1 MIRCCNKARFLY
13 KRGSMSAAHLLARD
27 RGGNVAI
34 LFAVLSVPMLMF
46 GGAAID
52 YGFATRLETKLQA
65 ATDATALLLCQTP
78 LTTTTADLN
87 AMAQTTM
94 TGAMGTAN
102 LVVDPLAITS
112 SPRQI
117 TLTAH
122 KLSMTFFDK
131 FTGTSRINP
140 GAKSQC
146 ATPLPKT
153 FEIALVLDNTGSM
166 AASSGT
172 QSKLQAVQAA
182 ATNFVNYVYTN
193 SAFSSATRISIVP
206 FAGAVAVNPTT
217 YRYATWIDQ
226 NAQSAYHW
234 TNVINASGSG
244 FSNRF
249 GIFDSLKAVNTNWG
263 WAGCL
268 ETLPYPL
275 DVQDGAPTSA
285 NLDSYYVPLL
295 APDEPGDGS
304 TSYFDFPDPNGS
316 TYRSY
321 NSYIADDDGTKN
333 GKCGTKNSATSYLPL
348 EAQACKYISPRNAAS
363 GTALGI
369 PNGPNFGCTT
379 QPLMTLTNDISALK
393 NLISKMAASGSTNIH
408 EGFMWGW
415 RTLSPL
421 SVFTSNPTT
430 SSPPAPYATTSST
443 SNATTINKILILMTD
458 GYNSWTANPGSPN
471 GSLYLA
477 PGYFKNANP
486 ANTKTATSNTRF
498 PPANQNISNSTSA
511 RNGLDALTAEA
522 CKNAKAVNI
531 SVYTIAFSVPA
542 DPIDAAGQTLLK
554 NCATSADQYF
564 LANTSDD
571 LIAAFKK
578 IQASIGAL
586 RLTQ

>member
-1 MIRCCNKARFLY
+1 M
-13 KRGSMSAAHLLARD
+13 
-27 RGGNVAI
+27 
-34 LFAVLSVPMLMF
+34 LFAFLSVPMLML
-46 GGAAID
+46 GGVAID

-78 LTTTTADLN
+78 LSTLPADLN
-87 AMAQTTM
+87 TLAQTAM
-94 TGAMGTAN
+94 NGAMGATN
-102 LVVDPLAITS
+102 LVVDPLTITNN
-112 SPRQI
+112 PRQI

-122 KLSMTFFDK
+122 KLSTTFFGK
-131 FTGTSRINP
+131 LTGTTRINP
-140 GAKSQC
+140 GARSQC

-166 AASSGT
+166 AESSGG
-172 QSKLQAVQAA
+172 QSKLQAVQTA

-217 YRYATWIDQ
+217 YRSATWIDQ

-234 TNVINASGSG
+234 SNVINASGSN

-249 GIFDSLKAVNTNWG
+249 DIFAKLQGVNTNWG

-275 DVQDGAPTSA
+275 NVQDGAPSSA
-285 NLDSYYVPLL
+285 NPDSYFVPLL

-304 TSYFDFPDPNGS
+304 TSYYDYSDNTG

-321 NSYIADDDGTKN
+321 NSYIADDDGTTN
-333 GKCGTKNSATSYLPL
+333 GKCGTKKSATTYLPV
-348 EAQACKYISPRNAAS
+348 EGQACKYISPRNARS
-363 GTALGI
+363 NTYLGI

-379 QPLMTLTNDISALK
+379 QPLLTLTSDTAALK
-393 NLISKMAASGSTNIH
+393 NLIGKMAPSGSTNIH

-421 SVFTSNPTT
+421 SVFTSSPT
-430 SSPPAPYATTSST
+430 SGSPPAAYATTSSS
-443 SNATTINKILILMTD
+443 SNATVINKILILMTD
-458 GYNSWTANPGSPN
+458 GYNSWTANPYSPN

-477 PGYFKNANP
+477 PGYFQNANTSS
-486 ANTKTATSNTRF
+486 TKTATSASRF
-498 PPANQNISNSTSA
+498 PPAYQNISSGTSA

-522 CKNAKAVNI
+522 CQNAKAVNI
-531 SVYTIAFSVPA
+531 SIYTIAFSVPS
-542 DPIDAAGQTLLK
+542 DPIDAAGQALLK
-554 NCATSADQYF
+554 NCASSSNQYF

-571 LIAAFKK
+571 LIAAFQQ

>member
-1 MIRCCNKARFLY
+1 MAHHPDPPTPER
-13 KRGSMSAAHLLARD
+13 RGLLQD
-27 RGGNVAI
+27 RRGNVAM
-34 LFAVLSVPMLMF
+34 LFAFLSVPMLML
-46 GGAAID
+46 GGVAID

-78 LTTTTADLN
+78 LSTLPADLN
-87 AMAQTTM
+87 TLAQTAM
-94 TGAMGTAN
+94 NGAMGATN
-102 LVVDPLAITS
+102 LVVDPLTITNN
-112 SPRQI
+112 PRQI

-122 KLSMTFFDK
+122 KLSTTFFGK
-131 FTGTSRINP
+131 LTGTTRINP
-140 GAKSQC
+140 GARSQC

-166 AASSGT
+166 TESSGG
-172 QSKLQAVQAA
+172 QSKLQAVQTA

-206 FAGAVAVNPTT
+206 FAGAVAVNPAT
-217 YRYATWIDQ
+217 YRSATWIDQ

-234 TNVINASGSG
+234 SNVINASGSN

-249 GIFDSLKAVNTNWG
+249 DIFAKLQGVNTNWG

-275 DVQDGAPTSA
+275 NVQDGAPSSA
-285 NLDSYYVPLL
+285 NPDSYFVPLL

-304 TSYFDFPDPNGS
+304 TSYYDYSDNTG

-321 NSYIADDDGTKN
+321 NSYIADDDGTTN
-333 GKCGTKNSATSYLPL
+333 GKCGTKKSATTYLPV
-348 EAQACKYISPRNAAS
+348 EGQACKYISPRNARS
-363 GTALGI
+363 NTYLGI

-379 QPLMTLTNDISALK
+379 QPLLTLTSDTAALK
-393 NLISKMAASGSTNIH
+393 NLIGKMAPSGSTNIH

-421 SVFTSNPTT
+421 SVFTSSPT
-430 SSPPAPYATTSST
+430 SGSPPAAYATTSSS
-443 SNATTINKILILMTD
+443 SNATVINKILILMTD
-458 GYNSWTANPGSPN
+458 GYNSWTANPYSPN

-477 PGYFKNANP
+477 PGYFQNANTSS
-486 ANTKTATSNTRF
+486 TKTATSASRF
-498 PPANQNISNSTSA
+498 PPAYQNISSGTSA

-522 CKNAKAVNI
+522 CRNAKAVNI
-531 SVYTIAFSVPA
+531 SIYTIAFSVPS
-542 DPIDAAGQTLLK
+542 DPIDAAGQALLK
-554 NCATSADQYF
+554 NCASSSNQYF

-571 LIAAFKK
+571 LIAAFQQ